1 MMNLLVDRLTQQ
13 LGKPT
18 QGLWGWLV
26 NRFLEKKNRFLE
38 TNAVKLCDIQPD
50 SVVLEVGFGPGL
62 GLLEA
67 AKCLTDPRGKLY
79 GLDYSDYM
87 HSVASRKLQP
97 DIQTG
102 KVTLFLGS
110 VEHIPLED
118 SMVDRVFHC
127 NCYYFWPDLR
137 AGSKE
142 IYRVMKPGGLM
153 VTTLN
158 LESLERVVGA
168 GFLKDAQWPPE
179 TYMEALR
186 DTGFVDV
193 CMENKE
199 VEGISFQAIFTT
211 ANKP

>member
-1 MMNLLVDRLTQQ
+1 MLVERLTQQ

-26 NRFLEKKNRFLE
+26 TRFLKKKNKLLE
-38 TNAVKLCDIQPD
+38 VNAVKLCDIQPEN
-50 SVVLEVGFGPGL
+50 VVLEVGFGPGL
-62 GLLEA
+62 GLQEA
-67 AKCLTDPRGKLY
+67 ARCLTHPRGKLY

-87 HSVASRKLQP
+87 YNVASRRLQA

-118 SMVDRVFHC
+118 NVVDRVFHC

-158 LESLERVVGA
+158 LEALKKIVAA
-168 GFLKDAQWPPE
+168 GLLKHTQWPPE
-179 TYMEALR
+179 PYMAVLH

-193 CMENKE
+193 RLEDKQDK
-199 VEGISFQAIFTT
+199 GISFQAIFAT